1 MRSSEIATTLMQ
13 AACVRKKN
21 YFIQKKWRWPTLDG
35 AINTWA

>member
-1 MRSSEIATTLMQ
+1 MRSSEIAKLM
-13 AACVRKKN
+13 AACVRKKI